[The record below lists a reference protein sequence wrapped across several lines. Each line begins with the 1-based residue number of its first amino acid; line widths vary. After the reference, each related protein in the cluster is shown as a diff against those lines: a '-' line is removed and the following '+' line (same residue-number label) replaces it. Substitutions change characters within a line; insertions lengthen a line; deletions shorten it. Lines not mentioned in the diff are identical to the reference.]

1 MKIAFK
7 LYFLCEIWTRILFYR
22 WNYVNNY
29 YLFESCMI
37 IWQNIWVWLC
47 LHPILEVDK
56 SGHTKVDMWDKIKW
70 VGLHENLTECSH
82 ASPLA
87 YQQPP
92 FAMCG
97 SGGGMGR
104 GSGNRGRPPR
114 GTSMGMPSHPHSG
127 KQNRKDTSNS
137 KYCHPLNSY

>member
-56 SGHTKVDMWDKIKW
+56 SGHTKVDMWDCMQ
-70 VGLHENLTECSH
+70 GLIRVTQN
-82 ASPLA
+82 
-87 YQQPP
+87 Q
-92 FAMCG
+92 
-97 SGGGMGR
+97 MG
-104 GSGNRGRPPR
+104 
-114 GTSMGMPSHPHSG
+114 GTSWKSNGVLPCLPPSLPAASLRHVWKRRRDGAWFREQRPTPSRHLYGHAVASSL
-127 KQNRKDTSNS
+127 R
-137 KYCHPLNSY
+137 